1 MATFSLVAFTLPLR
15 PRSERVD
22 MLSTVASL
30 QDRLVS
36 TQASTE
42 VSVRKGILAKVV
54 LNDAKQAGWLVS
66 ECLDS

>member
-1 MATFSLVAFTLPLR
+1 
-15 PRSERVD
+15 